1 MEQKSLLDQML
12 QFIKTRRLHR
22 RWQQT
27 VTAMAA
33 VVVFATTYLLILPAI
48 TMEHNTFEL
57 TAVSSKTSP
66 GEAII
71 TELYAEAANSSEET
85 CFVLNADGNNA
96 GLDTSQLDFDENNI
110 VTMQDDNGQEI
121 ALHREYSE
129 DGIASY
135 WFMLNGG
142 QSTRFS
148 LPWINGTDRYH
159 SEKIAINDDSS
170 SQTPETGTDHQPP
183 DTETNGEDK
192 APPADGEP
200 EQPIT
205 QPSDQ
210 PQEPGN
216 DAEPSLPSEPTQETA
231 PAADTSGNAADSE
244 QSASA
249 DSGTASLSVAQYN
262 LTGIPESA
270 NTSSDD
276 SADDSNT
283 SGDTADNGNTSD
295 DAADNGNT
303 SDDAADNGN
312 TSDDTADNGNT
323 SDDTADNG
331 NTSDD
336 TADNGNTS
344 DDSAD
349 DGNPSDDAADDG
361 NTSDDA
367 ADDGNTSDDTAD
379 DSNTSDDTA
388 DDSNTSDDTADD
400 GNTSDDAADDG
411 NTSGGGSSGTPTDS
425 NEETTY
431 YIETFLDQQGDPE
444 QEGFLTIAYGSG
456 STPEEAKGQ
465 TDAELELSWLKQIL
479 PEDEY
484 LCTLEEHIHDPVLC
498 YDQDGV
504 LICTLEEHVHGE
516 NCILSKVYHYED
528 SFISVTAIPDH
539 PQALPDGA
547 EFRVTPVTA
556 SAADYNYNAY
566 MQALNQDIQTEDGS
580 LLYTEENTLLYD
592 IAFLTETADG
602 QIIECQPAQG
612 TVSVQFTFRERAT
625 ALIQQEDEFG
635 QSAAPALDVVHL
647 PLTDQA
653 RQQAPTTAEATAIGP
668 QDIETEKVAASV
680 SADTVA
686 FTLESFSLVA
696 FIEKE
701 NGTVVPIDNVEPGIG
716 YTCKD
721 ILGNAINYGLV
732 AQEIDKIAHM
742 DTTLAASHVKGDGG
756 NITAGA
762 YTGQT
767 GSPILIGSITGS
779 LKVDGQKCMVYTT
792 EEAAKSITLQNG
804 SIFSYTTENDI
815 WNQVTSMIGH
825 AEAVSAEMAAQR
837 SYQVM
842 KYGWYWNGKE
852 NVQGWYEDQNEKEI
866 DISSLPD
873 GTYYINGNSFLKK
886 DDVRIKKNS
895 GQTIVFNLSE
905 ESVNIKRFSITDV
918 DTGKSASS
926 ATSDASIA
934 DFAQTVVF
942 NMPNATKVNI
952 ESGILGIL
960 IAPKA
965 EVSIG
970 STSSGWIIADKIKN
984 PGGEWHFVYQ
994 GFKDNEP
1001 LEVSIQVQKTLDGE
1015 APDRDTKFSFQL
1027 EQWDNTQW
1035 VNKTTVQNF
1044 EGVVLF
1050 RETFN
1055 SVGTY
1060 WFRISEVDGGGAY
1073 QYDNTQYLVK
1083 AEVTELQNDGTL
1095 ILQAV
1100 LTYYK
1105 ADAITQAT
1113 DDTKVDK
1120 LIFHNTTGGAP
1131 DYVLPETGGPG
1142 SMPFTIAGFTLL
1154 ILTGLLYM
1162 TQRRKA
1168 GDTH

>member
-1 MEQKSLLDQML
+1 M
-12 QFIKTRRLHR
+12 
-22 RWQQT
+22 
-27 VTAMAA
+27 
-33 VVVFATTYLLILPAI
+33 
-48 TMEHNTFEL
+48 
-57 TAVSSKTSP
+57 
-66 GEAII
+66 
-71 TELYAEAANSSEET
+71 
-85 CFVLNADGNNA
+85 
-96 GLDTSQLDFDENNI
+96 
-110 VTMQDDNGQEI
+110 
-121 ALHREYSE
+121 
-129 DGIASY
+129 
-135 WFMLNGG
+135 
-142 QSTRFS
+142 
-148 LPWINGTDRYH
+148 
-159 SEKIAINDDSS
+159 
-170 SQTPETGTDHQPP
+170 
-183 DTETNGEDK
+183 
-192 APPADGEP
+192 
-200 EQPIT
+200 
-205 QPSDQ
+205 
-210 PQEPGN
+210 
-216 DAEPSLPSEPTQETA
+216 
-231 PAADTSGNAADSE
+231 
-244 QSASA
+244 
-249 DSGTASLSVAQYN
+249 
-262 LTGIPESA
+262 
-270 NTSSDD
+270 
-276 SADDSNT
+276 
-283 SGDTADNGNTSD
+283 
-295 DAADNGNT
+295 
-303 SDDAADNGN
+303 
-312 TSDDTADNGNT
+312 
-323 SDDTADNG
+323 
-331 NTSDD
+331 
-336 TADNGNTS
+336 
-344 DDSAD
+344 
-349 DGNPSDDAADDG
+349 
-361 NTSDDA
+361 
-367 ADDGNTSDDTAD
+367 
-379 DSNTSDDTA
+379 
-388 DDSNTSDDTADD
+388 
-400 GNTSDDAADDG
+400 
-411 NTSGGGSSGTPTDS
+411 
-425 NEETTY
+425 
-431 YIETFLDQQGDPE
+431 
-444 QEGFLTIAYGSG
+444 TIAYGSG

-465 TDAELELSWLKQIL
+465 ADAELELSWLKQIL

-556 SAADYNYNAY
+556 SAADYNYSAY
-566 MQALNQDIQTEDGS
+566 MQALNQDISTEDGS
-580 LLYTEENTLLYD
+580 DLYTEENTLLYD
-592 IAFLTETADG
+592 IAFLTKTADG
-602 QIIECQPAQG
+602 QITECQPAQG

-625 ALIQQEDEFG
+625 ALIQQEEESG

-686 FTLESFSLVA
+686 FTLDSFSLVA
-696 FIEKE
+696 FVTQED
-701 NGTVVPIDNVEPGIG
+701 GTVATIDKVEPGIG

-804 SIFSYTTENDI
+804 SIFSYTTENHI
-815 WNQVTSMIGH
+815 RNQVTDMIDH

-852 NVQGWYEDQNEKEI
+852 DVQGWYEDQNEKEL
-866 DISSLPD
+866 DISGLPD
-873 GTYYINGNSFLKK
+873 GTYYINGDSFLKK

-926 ATSDASIA
+926 ATNDASIA

-942 NMPNATKVNI
+942 NMPNATKVDI
-952 ESGILGIL
+952 QSSIFGIL

-970 STSSGWIIADKIKN
+970 STCSGWIIADKIKN

-1027 EQWDNTQW
+1027 EQWENNRW

-1055 SVGTY
+1055 NVGTY
-1060 WFRISEVDGGGAY
+1060 WFRITEINGGGNY

-1083 AEVTELQNDGTL
+1083 AEVTELQNDGTP

-1100 LTYYK
+1100 LTYYN
-1105 ADAITQAT
+1105 ADDIDQAA
-1113 DDTKVDK
+1113 DENKVEK
-1120 LIFHNTTGGAP
+1120 LIFQNTTDGTP

-1154 ILTGLLYM
+1154 ILAGLLYI